1 MCLIESILEIEDLR
15 PLPKLFL
22 QKKLASQFALRVE
35 SDRRLQLA
43 FGGKSSK
50 MLFSELVDSYLL
62 NEYRGSRAKEERRKL
77 NYWVDQLGKK
87 ELIYITKKDISN
99 ALNILPKHLANAT
112 INRYKA
118 AVSVVFS
125 YACREFDLVDN
136 PVRNIRSLPENNT
149 RVRFLSEVERK
160 RLLEACKQSQWQKLY
175 LLVLLAIT
183 TGARKGELM
192 NLRWSDLDYGRKTAF
207 VETSKNGQPK
217 TLLLTDSVIKE
228 LQQFNEDDDSLI
240 FASTVKPDT
249 PYCFTKPWYQALQ
262 DADVCDFT
270 FHSLRHTCTS
280 YLAMNGATLL
290 EIAEILGHKQISVT
304 QRYAH
309 LCIEHKSNLI
319 NRVMGGI

>member
-112 INRYKA
+112 INRNKA

-125 YACREFDLVDN
+125 YACREFD
-136 PVRNIRSLPENNT
+136 
-149 RVRFLSEVERK
+149 
-160 RLLEACKQSQWQKLY
+160 
-175 LLVLLAIT
+175 
-183 TGARKGELM
+183 
-192 NLRWSDLDYGRKTAF
+192 
-207 VETSKNGQPK
+207 
-217 TLLLTDSVIKE
+217 
-228 LQQFNEDDDSLI
+228 
-240 FASTVKPDT
+240 
-249 PYCFTKPWYQALQ
+249 
-262 DADVCDFT
+262 
-270 FHSLRHTCTS
+270 
-280 YLAMNGATLL
+280 
-290 EIAEILGHKQISVT
+290 
-304 QRYAH
+304 
-309 LCIEHKSNLI
+309 
-319 NRVMGGI
+319 